1 MKQLFAI
8 LTAVVLLSACGNS
21 NTEKCENCADSTT
34 VVADTAATVDTTAV
48 AVDTTAT
55 K

>member
-1 MKQLFAI
+1 MKHLFAI

-34 VVADTAATVDTTAV
+34 VVADSAATVDTTAT
-48 AVDTTAT
+48 AVDTTSV

>member
-1 MKQLFAI
+1 MKQLLVI

-34 VVADTAATVDTTAV
+34 VVADSAATVDTTNTD
-48 AVDTTAT
+48 VDTVSAQ
-55 K
+55 

>member
-8 LTAVVLLSACGNS
+8 LTVVVLLSACGNS
-21 NTEKCENCADSTT
+21 NTEKCENCADSTA
-34 VVADTAATVDTTAV
+34 VVADSATTVDTTAV

>member
-34 VVADTAATVDTTAV
+34 VVADSAATVDTTTTV
-48 AVDTTAT
+48 VDTTSV